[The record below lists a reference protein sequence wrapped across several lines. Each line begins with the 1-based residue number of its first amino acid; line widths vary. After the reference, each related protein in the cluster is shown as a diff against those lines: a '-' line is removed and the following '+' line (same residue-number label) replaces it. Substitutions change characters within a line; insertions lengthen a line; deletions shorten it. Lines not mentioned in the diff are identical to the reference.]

1 MPRRRTERPAETTED
16 IAMRSYRYT
25 KDQVDEVLH
34 QTEEYVRENPGQSML
49 YAFVAG
55 YVLNWIPIG
64 RILSTIFRLLLVAL
78 KPAALIYGATRAY
91 QALQD
96 EQR

>member
-1 MPRRRTERPAETTED
+1 MPRRRAAQPAEITED
-16 IAMRSYRYT
+16 IALRGYRYT
-25 KDQVDEVLH
+25 KDQIDEVLH
-34 QTEEYVRENPGQSML
+34 QDYVRENPGQSML

-55 YVLNWIPIG
+55 YLLNWLPIG
-64 RILSTIFRLLLVAL
+64 RILGTIFRLLLVAF

-96 EQR
+96 EK

>member
-1 MPRRRTERPAETTED
+1 MPKQHVEKPED
-16 IAMRSYRYT
+16 LALRGYRYT

-34 QTEEYVRENPGQSML
+34 QTEDYVRENPGQSML

-55 YVLNWIPIG
+55 YLLNWLPIG

-78 KPAALIYGATRAY
+78 KPAALIYGASRAY

-96 EQR
+96 ER

>member
-1 MPRRRTERPAETTED
+1 MPKRPVEKSED
-16 IAMRSYRYT
+16 LTLRSFRYT
-25 KDQVDEVLH
+25 KDQIDEVLH
-34 QTEEYVRENPGQSML
+34 QTEDYVRENPGQSML

-55 YVLNWIPIG
+55 YLLNWLPMG

-78 KPAALIYGATRAY
+78 KPAVLIYGASRAY

-96 EQR
+96 DQ

>member
-1 MPRRRTERPAETTED
+1 MAKRSPEPTED
-16 IAMRSYRYT
+16 LALRSYRYT

-55 YVLNWIPIG
+55 YLLNWIPIG
-64 RILSTIFRLLLVAL
+64 RILSTILRLLFVAL
-78 KPAALIYGATRAY
+78 RPAVLIYGASRAY

-96 EQR
+96 EK

>member
-1 MPRRRTERPAETTED
+1 MPKRPVKPSED
-16 IAMRSYRYT
+16 LALRGYRYT

-34 QTEEYVRENPGQSML
+34 QTEDYVRDNPGQSML

-55 YVLNWIPIG
+55 YLLNWLPIG
-64 RILSTIFRLLLVAL
+64 RILGTIFRLALVAL
-78 KPAALIYGATRAY
+78 KPAILIYGASRAY

-96 EQR
+96 EEIRRS

>member
-1 MPRRRTERPAETTED
+1 MPRRRTERPAETDDD
-16 IAMRSYRYT
+16 IALRGYRYT
-25 KDQVDEVLH
+25 RDQFDEVLH

-55 YVLNWIPIG
+55 YLLNWLPIG
-64 RILSTIFRLLLVAL
+64 RILGTIFRLLLVAL

-91 QALQD
+91 QALQ
-96 EQR
+96 EEE

>member
-1 MPRRRTERPAETTED
+1 MPRRRTEQPAEELTQD
-16 IAMRSYRYT
+16 IALRGYRYT

-34 QTEEYVRENPGQSML
+34 QTEVYVRENPGQSML

-55 YVLNWIPIG
+55 YLLNWLPIG
-64 RILSTIFRLLLVAL
+64 RIVSMIFRLLLVAL
-78 KPAALIYGATRAY
+78 KPAALIYGASRAY

-96 EQR
+96 DK

>member
-1 MPRRRTERPAETTED
+1 MPRRRAAQPAEITED
-16 IAMRSYRYT
+16 IALRGYRYT
-25 KDQVDEVLH
+25 KDQIDEVLH
-34 QTEEYVRENPGQSML
+34 QTEDYVRDNPGQSML

-55 YVLNWIPIG
+55 YLLNWLPIG

-78 KPAALIYGATRAY
+78 KPAVLIYGASRAY

-96 EQR
+96 EK

>member
-1 MPRRRTERPAETTED
+1 MPKRRAERPAETTED
-16 IAMRSYRYT
+16 IAMRGYRYT

-55 YVLNWIPIG
+55 YLLNWIPIG

-78 KPAALIYGATRAY
+78 KPAALIYGASRAY
-91 QALQD
+91 QAMQD
-96 EQR
+96 EK

>member
-1 MPRRRTERPAETTED
+1 MPKQHVEKSED
-16 IAMRSYRYT
+16 LALRGYRYT

-34 QTEEYVRENPGQSML
+34 QTEDYVRENPGQSML

-55 YVLNWIPIG
+55 YLLNWLPIG

-78 KPAALIYGATRAY
+78 KPAALIYGASRAY

-96 EQR
+96 ER